1 MFSKKPESTVRPSV
15 SNTMVGPTFSVLGP
29 DIAINGDL
37 RATADLHLDGKIDGD
52 ISCAALI
59 QGEGSEV
66 AGMVVAESARVAGRI
81 KGSITAGVL
90 TILKSARIEG
100 DVTYGALTIEEG
112 AQVDGKFS
120 HRAAEPKLILA
131 GGTEAIG
138 KESGDPRQERLAGLG
153 DTGRP

>member
-1 MFSKKPESTVRPSV
+1 MFSKKPESTARPPAS
-15 SNTMVGPTFSVLGP
+15 SPMAGATFSVLGP
-29 DIAINGDL
+29 DITIDGNL
-37 RATADLHLDGKIDGD
+37 KATADLHLDGKIAGD

-66 AGMVVAESARVAGRI
+66 SGMVVAESARVAGRI

-90 TILKSARIEG
+90 TILKTARIEG

-120 HRAAEPKLILA
+120 HRAAEPKLMLA
-131 GGTEAIG
+131 GGTEAKRSEID
-138 KESGDPRQERLAGLG
+138 EPRHEGLELG
-153 DTGRP
+153 V